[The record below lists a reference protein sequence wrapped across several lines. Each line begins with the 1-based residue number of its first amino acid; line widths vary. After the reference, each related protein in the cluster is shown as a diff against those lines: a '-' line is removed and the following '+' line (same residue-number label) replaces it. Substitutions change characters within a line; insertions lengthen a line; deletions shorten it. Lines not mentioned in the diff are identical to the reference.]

1 MSIHLSDHFSY
12 RRLLRFTLPS
22 IAMMVV
28 TSIYSVVDG
37 FFVSNFAGKEAL
49 AAVTLIFPLLGML
62 GALGFMLGAGGA
74 ALVGKLL
81 GEDRREAANRR
92 FSLFV
97 CVALAGGGLLA
108 LGGQIFLAPVARFLG
123 AEGELLEGSLIYGR
137 ISLVALPFFMLQ
149 FLFQTFFVTAE
160 KPRLGLAVTA
170 AAGCA
175 NILLD
180 ALFVALLHWGVAG
193 AALATAISELA
204 GGGLPLLYFA
214 RKNGSLLRLTRPE
227 WSSRALRKA
236 CGNGASEF
244 LGNIAFSFLA
254 VLYNRQLLRLA
265 GENGVAAFGALLYI
279 TFIFSTIF
287 SGYAIGAAPLF
298 SYNFGSGNRA
308 ELKNIFRKSL
318 VLNAA
323 AGLGIALLCG
333 LAAHPFARLF
343 TGYDPDLL
351 ALTTRA
357 LRLFAPVFLLSW
369 LNFFAS
375 ALFTALNNGTV
386 SGLIAGLRMFGCGT
400 LAVLLMPAFFGLD
413 GVWCAW
419 PAGELLAL
427 GVTLP
432 FLARLR
438 EKYGYA

>member
-1 MSIHLSDHFSY
+1 MAIHLSDHFTY

-22 IAMMVV
+22 IAMMLV

-37 FFVSNFAGKEAL
+37 FFVANFAGKNAL

-81 GEDRREAANRR
+81 GQGRREAANRR

-97 CVALAGGGLLA
+97 FTAIAGGGLLA
-108 LGGQIFLAPVARFLG
+108 LLGQAFLEPIARFLG
-123 AEGELLEGSLIYGR
+123 AEGELLAGSLVYGR
-137 ISLVALPFFMLQ
+137 IALASLPFFMLQ

-160 KPRLGLAVTA
+160 KPKLGLAVTI
-170 AAGCA
+170 AAGCM

-180 ALFVALLHWGVAG
+180 ALFVALLHWGLAG
-193 AALATAISELA
+193 AALATAISELT

-214 RKNGSLLRLTRPE
+214 RKNTSLLRLARPE
-227 WSSRALRKA
+227 WSSRVLLKA

-244 LGNIAFSFLA
+244 LGNVAFSFLT
-254 VLYNRQLLRLA
+254 VLYNFQLLRLA
-265 GENGVAAFGALLYI
+265 GENGVAAFGALLYV

-287 SGYAIGAAPLF
+287 SGYDIGSAPLF
-298 SYNFGSGNRA
+298 SYNHGSDNRA

-318 VLNAA
+318 ILNVV
-323 AGLGIALLCG
+323 AGLAVAAFCAG
-333 LAAHPFARLF
+333 AAHPFARLF
-343 TGYDPDLL
+343 TGYDAELL

-375 ALFTALNNGTV
+375 SLFTALNNGAV

-400 LAVLLMPAFFGLD
+400 LAVFAMPALLGLD
-413 GVWCAW
+413 GVWLAW
-419 PAGELLAL
+419 PAAELLAL
-427 GVTLP
+427 GVSLP
-432 FLARLR
+432 FLIGLR
-438 EKYGYA
+438 GRYGYA